1 MSAILG
7 KDSRD
12 SLLDK
17 RWENDGSRVGILQMS
32 LGILGKPAKKTSER
46 NHFQDLMIP
55 HHRSTVRMRN
65 QKKRTI
71 GDARECRDSSEC
83 RYGNERCVEKEKFV
97 AVIEPAGNVASHD
110 VTFHDGNGSNLMT
123 LQRPKRIFDNCKMTN
138 QPAEAHFSVNATT
151 VTELPTFWTHRAA

>member
-1 MSAILG
+1 
-7 KDSRD
+7 
-12 SLLDK
+12 
-17 RWENDGSRVGILQMS
+17 
-32 LGILGKPAKKTSER
+32 
-46 NHFQDLMIP
+46 MIP